1 MSRAFPVS
9 IPHGPA
15 RTYSS
20 SADVLMDAAGH
31 ARNRLLHSC
40 EAVSLIGG
48 LALQHP
54 GRTPSFTIEGAK
66 VQDAKARS
74 GEQAAHVLPGQIL
87 IDGKPPWSFA
97 GGENERVA
105 WLARFMVTSAVPA
118 PFNVADSAAEKAG
131 LKEAFR
137 QACERAWQAAGAG
150 RRTLIPVFD
159 LLLEDANLAFQ
170 KAEQGKQGKRA
181 TASASGDSGAGD
193 ERFVES
199 LILRMY
205 RLHGVTAGEANRLF
219 PLRGANG

>member
-31 ARNRLLHSC
+31 AHNRLLHTC
-40 EAVSLIGG
+40 EAVSWIGG
-48 LALQHP
+48 LALENP
-54 GRTPSFTIEGAK
+54 GHTPSFAIEGAK

-87 IDGKPPWSFA
+87 IDGKPPWSLA
-97 GGENERVA
+97 GGERARVA

-137 QACERAWQAAGAG
+137 LACERAWRNAAAGHP
-150 RRTLIPVFD
+150 TLIPVFA
-159 LLLEDANLAFQ
+159 LLLEDANLSFQ
-170 KAEQGKQGKRA
+170 RAEQGKHGKRA
-181 TASASGDSGAGD
+181 SASASGDSDTGD
-193 ERFVES
+193 ERFVEG

-219 PLRGANG
+219 PLPKKKS

>member
-1 MSRAFPVS
+1 MSRAFPIS

-15 RTYSS
+15 RRYSS
-20 SADVLMDAAGH
+20 AEDVMMDAAGH

-97 GGENERVA
+97 GGDRAKVA
-105 WLARFMVTSAVPA
+105 WLARFMVTSPVPA

-137 QACERAWQAAGAG
+137 QACERAWRAAGSG
-150 RRTLIPVFD
+150 RSTLIPVFES
-159 LLLEDANLAFQ
+159 LLGDANLAFQ
-170 KAEQGKQGKRA
+170 KAEQGKHGKRA
-181 TASASGDSGAGD
+181 SASASGDSGAGD

-219 PLRGANG
+219 PFKRGKP